1 LRCALAGIVAAQ
13 MHVTVNAVLLKNEE
27 FFVFIGEKVE
37 K

>member
-1 LRCALAGIVAAQ
+1 MAAQ
-13 MHVTVNAVLLKNEE
+13 MYATVNAVLLKNEE